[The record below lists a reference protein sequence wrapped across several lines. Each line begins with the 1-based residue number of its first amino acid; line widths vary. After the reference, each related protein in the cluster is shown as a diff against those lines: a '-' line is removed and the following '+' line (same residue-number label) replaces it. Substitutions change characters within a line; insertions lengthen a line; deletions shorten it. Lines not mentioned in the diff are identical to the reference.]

1 MKNDTHFQPVINK
14 ASYYITILILILGYQ
29 AVTLAGT
36 TSTASTIVYKYIDA
50 HGVTHLT
57 NQSPPLPNKQ
67 LLYARSYLI
76 YPYQSPSNPR
86 PKTILP
92 HHQNY
97 APLIEATAQQVQ
109 LPMALLQA
117 VIQVESAYNPQ
128 AVSPKGAVGLMQLMP
143 ATAKRYGV
151 IDRTDPVANLHGGA
165 RYLRDLLTLF
175 NEDLT
180 LALAAYNAGEQAVKK
195 YDNRIPPYQ
204 ETINYVNKVKNLY
217 EKFLLNN

>member
-1 MKNDTHFQPVINK
+1 M
-14 ASYYITILILILGYQ
+14 SITRLLFISFVLIWGYLPI
-29 AVTLAGT
+29 TFAGT
-36 TSTASTIVYKYIDA
+36 ISSIIVYKYIDA
-50 HGVTHLT
+50 QGVIHLT
-57 NQSPPLPNKQ
+57 NQPPPSPQQ

-76 YPYQSPSNPR
+76 YPYQPPSNPR

-92 HHQNY
+92 HQNY
-97 APLIEATAQQVQ
+97 APLIAAAAQQVQ
-109 LPMALLQA
+109 LPTALLQA

-151 IDRTDPVANLHGGA
+151 IDRTDPAANLQGGA

-195 YDNRIPPYQ
+195 YDNKIPPYQ
-204 ETINYVNKVKNLY
+204 ETINYVNKVRKLY
-217 EKFLLNN
+217 ERFLLTN

>member
-1 MKNDTHFQPVINK
+1 M
-14 ASYYITILILILGYQ
+14 SITELLFISFVLIWGYLPI
-29 AVTLAGT
+29 TFAGT
-36 TSTASTIVYKYIDA
+36 TSSIIVYKYIDA
-50 HGVTHLT
+50 QGVIHLT
-57 NQSPPLPNKQ
+57 NQLPQSPQQ

-76 YPYQSPSNPR
+76 YPYQPPANP
-86 PKTILP
+86 KLETILP
-92 HHQNY
+92 HQNY
-97 APLIEATAQQVQ
+97 ASLIAATAQQAQ
-109 LPMALLQA
+109 LPTALLQA

-151 IDRTDPVANLHGGA
+151 IDRTDPVANLNGGA

-195 YDNRIPPYQ
+195 YNNKIPPYQ
-204 ETINYVNKVKNLY
+204 ETINYVNKVKKLY
-217 EKFLLNN
+217 EEFLLTN

>member
-1 MKNDTHFQPVINK
+1 M
-14 ASYYITILILILGYQ
+14 SITRLLFISFVLIWGYLPI
-29 AVTLAGT
+29 TFAGT
-36 TSTASTIVYKYIDA
+36 TSSIIVYKYIDA
-50 HGVTHLT
+50 QGVIHLT
-57 NQSPPLPNKQ
+57 NQLPQSPQQ

-76 YPYQSPSNPR
+76 YPYQPPANP
-86 PKTILP
+86 KLETILP
-92 HHQNY
+92 HQNY
-97 APLIEATAQQVQ
+97 ASLIAATAQQAQ
-109 LPMALLQA
+109 LPTALLQA

-151 IDRTDPVANLHGGA
+151 IDRTDPVANLNGGA

-195 YDNRIPPYQ
+195 YNNKIPPYQ
-204 ETINYVNKVKNLY
+204 ETINYVNKVKKLY
-217 EKFLLNN
+217 ERFLLTN

>member
-1 MKNDTHFQPVINK
+1 MSITRLLFISLVLIW
-14 ASYYITILILILGYQ
+14 SYLPITF
-29 AVTLAGT
+29 AGT
-36 TSTASTIVYKYIDA
+36 ISSITVYKYIDVQ
-50 HGVTHLT
+50 GVIHLT
-57 NQSPPLPNKQ
+57 NQPPPSPQQ

-76 YPYQSPSNPR
+76 YPYQPPSNPR

-92 HHQNY
+92 HQNY
-97 APLIEATAQQVQ
+97 APLIAAAAQQVQ
-109 LPMALLQA
+109 LPTALLQA

-151 IDRTDPVANLHGGA
+151 IDRTDPVANLQGGA

-195 YDNRIPPYQ
+195 YDNKIPPYQ
-204 ETINYVNKVKNLY
+204 ETINYVNKVKKLY
-217 EKFLLNN
+217 ERFLLTN

>member
-1 MKNDTHFQPVINK
+1 M
-14 ASYYITILILILGYQ
+14 SITELLFISFVLIWGYLPIT
-29 AVTLAGT
+29 VAGT
-36 TSTASTIVYKYIDA
+36 TSSIIVYKYIDA
-50 HGVTHLT
+50 QGVIHLT
-57 NQSPPLPNKQ
+57 NQLPQSPQQ

-76 YPYQSPSNPR
+76 YPYQPPANPNLE
-86 PKTILP
+86 TILP
-92 HHQNY
+92 HQNY
-97 APLIEATAQQVQ
+97 ASLIAATAQQAQ
-109 LPMALLQA
+109 LPTALLQA

-151 IDRTDPVANLHGGA
+151 IDRTDPVANLNGGA

-195 YDNRIPPYQ
+195 YNNKIPPYQ
-204 ETINYVNKVKNLY
+204 ETINYVNKVKKLY
-217 EKFLLNN
+217 EEFLLTN